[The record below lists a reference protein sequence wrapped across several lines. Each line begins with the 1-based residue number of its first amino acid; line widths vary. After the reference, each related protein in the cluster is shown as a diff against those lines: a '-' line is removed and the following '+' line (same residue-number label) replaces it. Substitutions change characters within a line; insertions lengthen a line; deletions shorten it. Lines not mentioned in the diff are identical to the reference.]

1 MFENKHT
8 YLTKEKYRDLLWIVG
23 TSPKPLTT
31 YQIKKKLE
39 EKKEFAQT
47 SSPYVYEMIKKL
59 HVSFIDS
66 HFQYLFNWDTITK
79 NIYHK
84 KRLLDYF
91 KDLLQS
97 DLDYYEDIN
106 ITDIGNNIIQIEID
120 YDKKIVMKKD
130 SSRFVNVSYTNKN
143 IKKNSFYFLI
153 KDRNKICIPNSIMK
167 NQLESFIDLFYNKKI
182 LFLDKELK
190 SKYQKMVTQK
200 RDIYKNLESQTTKEE
215 LNREIEE
222 IYMNNELYVY
232 SLNIRGLILY
242 ILAEIYNENNNNS
255 DENKIK
261 KRKINHNPQISRVI
275 ENLAEHYSKKFP
287 FLSNYIEM
295 KQIINKISSSKHF
308 QKYYE
313 VKILRKIADELNH
326 QINFDEGY
334 SNLDLDD
341 NNNDMINYWITKRY
355 FTEIIHYFAYLYP
368 FLGNDNQSEFNNLFK
383 DYKRKMITIMEECLE
398 KEQEFLRNL
407 LYEF

>member
-23 TSPKPLTT
+23 TSSKPLST
-31 YQIKKKLE
+31 YQIKEKLE
-39 EKKEFAQT
+39 EKKEFAKT

-59 HVSFIDS
+59 HVGFIDS

-79 NIYHK
+79 NNYH
-84 KRLLDYF
+84 KRLLNYF
-91 KDLLQS
+91 KNKLQI
-97 DLDYYEDIN
+97 DLDQYDDIKIIN
-106 ITDIGNNIIQIEID
+106 NSNNIIRIEID

-130 SSRFVNVSYTNKN
+130 SPRFVNVTYTNKN
-143 IKKNSFYFLI
+143 KTDSFIFLI
-153 KDRNKICIPNSIMK
+153 KNRNKICIPNFIF
-167 NQLESFIDLFYNKKI
+167 NNPLESFIDLFYTKTI

-190 SKYQKMVTQK
+190 PKYQKIVTQK
-200 RDIYKNLESQTTKEE
+200 RDIYKNLESQNAKEE

-242 ILAEIYNENNNNS
+242 ILAEIHNENKNNS
-255 DENKIK
+255 NGNKVK

-275 ENLAEHYSKKFP
+275 ENLAEHYPKKFP
-287 FLSNYIEM
+287 FLYNYIEM
-295 KQIINKISSSKHF
+295 KKIISKIHSSYHF
-308 QKYYE
+308 EKYYE
-313 VKILRKIADELNH
+313 VKILRKIADELKY
-326 QINFDEGY
+326 QIHFDERY
-334 SNLDLDD
+334 TNSDLDF

-355 FTEIIHYFAYLYP
+355 FTEIIHYFAYLSP
-368 FLGNDNQSEFNNLFK
+368 FSGNDNQSEFSNLFT
-383 DYKRKMITIMEECLE
+383 DYKRKMITIMEECLK
-398 KEQEFLRNL
+398 KEQKSLRNL

>member
-1 MFENKHT
+1 MFEIKHT
-8 YLTKEKYRDLLWIVG
+8 YLTNEKYRDLLWIVG

-31 YQIKKKLE
+31 YQIKEKLE
-39 EKKEFAQT
+39 EKKEFAKT

-59 HVSFIDS
+59 HVGFIDS

-84 KRLLDYF
+84 KRLLNYF
-91 KDLLQS
+91 KDLLQIDS
-97 DLDYYEDIN
+97 DHYDDIK
-106 ITDIGNNIIQIEID
+106 ITDIGNNIIRIEID

-130 SSRFVNVSYTNKN
+130 SPRFVNVTYTNKN
-143 IKKNSFYFLI
+143 IKINSFHFFI
-153 KDRNKICIPNSIMK
+153 KDRNKICIPNSILK
-167 NQLESFIDLFYNKKI
+167 NQLESFIDLFYNKTI

-190 SKYQKMVTQK
+190 PKYQKIVTQT
-200 RDIYKNLESQTTKEE
+200 RDIYNNLESQSAKEE

-242 ILAEIYNENNNNS
+242 ILAEIHNENENNSN
-255 DENKIK
+255 ENKVK
-261 KRKINHNPQISRVI
+261 KRKINYNPQISRVI
-275 ENLAEHYSKKFP
+275 ENLAKHYSMKFP
-287 FLSNYIEM
+287 FLYNYIEM
-295 KQIINKISSSKHF
+295 RKIINKINSSKHF
-308 QKYYE
+308 EKYYE
-313 VKILRKIADELNH
+313 VKILRKIADELKH
-326 QINFDEGY
+326 QIHFDERY
-334 SNLDLDD
+334 SNSDLDF

-368 FLGNDNQSEFNNLFK
+368 FLGNDNQSEFSNLFK

-398 KEQEFLRNL
+398 KEQESLRNL